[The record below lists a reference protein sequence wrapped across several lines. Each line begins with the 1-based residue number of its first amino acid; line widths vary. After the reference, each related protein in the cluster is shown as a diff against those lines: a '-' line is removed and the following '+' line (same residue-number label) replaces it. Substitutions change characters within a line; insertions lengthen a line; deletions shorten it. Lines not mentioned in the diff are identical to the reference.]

1 MLNYVRQFF
10 KIRVVFNTFYLWSK
24 VGDPQFFFCISGKSN
39 SLSDRSKNLKK
50 IIYRLE
56 NFRANVL
63 KFVYL
68 RVSLCC
74 YVSSTLE
81 GEKRHALSAIH
92 EACTVLGRP
101 VLPCWST
108 MFEFRGFY
116 LADSN
121 SDYIWQCVWNSDSD
135 SDSDSDSV
143 WNTNGCC
150 E

>member
-10 KIRVVFNTFYLWSK
+10 KISVVFNTFFSEAK
-24 VGDPQFFFCISGKSN
+24 SVTPNFFFFFCISDKSN

-74 YVSSTLE
+74 HVSSTLE
-81 GEKRHALSAIH
+81 GERRHALSAIH
-92 EACTVLGRP
+92 EACTVLGPP

-108 MFEFRGFY
+108 MFEFWGFY

-121 SDYIWQCVWNSDSD
+121 CDYIWQCVWNSDSD
-135 SDSDSDSV
+135 SV